1 MKNMIKVIKMIK
13 RIGWVGWYV
22 VGWSG
27 GQGAHTVL
35 GGGGGGGRM
44 GVGKGQRPEQWV
56 AGSWEMGEYESG
68 GVVGGGRRRRMERWE
83 GG

>member
-22 VGWSG
+22 VGWNG

-35 GGGGGGGRM
+35 GGGGGRM
-44 GVGKGQRPEQWV
+44 GR
-56 AGSWEMGEYESG
+56 SG
-68 GVVGGGRRRRMERWE
+68 PRRS
-83 GG
+83 

>member
-35 GGGGGGGRM
+35 GGGGGGGGWGLGRC
-44 GVGKGQRPEQWV
+44 GVRSKRV
-56 AGSWEMGEYESG
+56 AVS
-68 GVVGGGRRRRMERWE
+68 
-83 GG
+83 

>member
-22 VGWSG
+22 VG
-27 GQGAHTVL
+27 
-35 GGGGGGGRM
+35 
-44 GVGKGQRPEQWV
+44 
-56 AGSWEMGEYESG
+56 
-68 GVVGGGRRRRMERWE
+68 GVVGRGHIQFWVVGVGGED